1 MLNDIQKSILQTVS
15 DMVSIPDGAVNIRLD
30 GQKEFRQNSEHIQ
43 IVSKTDK
50 DGIDIR
56 IAPFTKSE
64 NVHIPVIL
72 SKSGFH
78 DLVYNDFFVGEGAD
92 VTIVA
97 GCGIHNCGDC
107 DSEHDG
113 IHTFYIGKNAKVH
126 YIEKHYG
133 EGEGSG
139 KRILNPQTIVY
150 LEEGAS
156 IVMDTSQIGGVDDT
170 KRYTKCEANGANS
183 EVQINE
189 KLLTAGDQHAVS
201 EMDVILNG
209 EGSRTRVVSR
219 SVAKEAST
227 QIFYPRVQGNALC
240 FGHVSCDSIIMGA
253 AKVRSIPEISCNHVD
268 AALMHEAAIGKIAGE
283 QLLKLETLSLSSTV
297 NNGVASYPITSS
309 ADNTDDNLQVNSYVN
324 YQIQASQNDNCLM
337 VPIQAVRT
345 VGLEDGSSATVVYVQ
360 ADSRPDNALELPY
373 QDEEIP
379 SGFYPVQVEIGIQ
392 DTYNVE
398 IKSGVND
405 GDTVFTQMITD
416 QAWG

>member
-1 MLNDIQKSILQTVS
+1 MKKKFLMVLLTVMAAFAVFTINASAATDGGNCGRALSPPAVPDRRRLQSAGGERNMLNDIQKSILQTVS

-156 IVMDTSQIGGVDDT
+156 IVMDTSRIGGIHNDQPGHAD
-170 KRYTKCEANGANS
+170 GA
-183 EVQINE
+183 
-189 KLLTAGDQHAVS
+189 G
-201 EMDVILNG
+201 G
-209 EGSRTRVVSR
+209 
-219 SVAKEAST
+219 
-227 QIFYPRVQGNALC
+227 
-240 FGHVSCDSIIMGA
+240 
-253 AKVRSIPEISCNHVD
+253 
-268 AALMHEAAIGKIAGE
+268 GE
-283 QLLKLETLSLSSTV
+283 QR
-297 NNGVASYPITSS
+297 
-309 ADNTDDNLQVNSYVN
+309 
-324 YQIQASQNDNCLM
+324 IQRGKGLPRLDRAGQQQQPRAQQNDQRK
-337 VPIQAVRT
+337 P
-345 VGLEDGSSATVVYVQ
+345 GG
-360 ADSRPDNALELPY
+360 DNAPRRLPLKKVLDRF
-373 QDEEIP
+373 Q
-379 SGFYPVQVEIGIQ
+379 
-392 DTYNVE
+392 N
-398 IKSGVND
+398 
-405 GDTVFTQMITD
+405 
-416 QAWG
+416 

>member
-1 MLNDIQKSILQTVS
+1 MNETTKKLLRLITGGKADFGGAYSIRENGKCADMRSSENIKIEKKTDKPGLDIRIRPGTKGET
-15 DMVSIPDGAVNIRLD
+15 VSIPACVTHGDVD
-30 GQKEFRQNSEHIQ
+30 
-43 IVSKTDK
+43 
-50 DGIDIR
+50 
-56 IAPFTKSE
+56 
-64 NVHIPVIL
+64 
-72 SKSGFH
+72 
-78 DLVYNDFFVGEGAD
+78 DLVYNDFYVGAWAD

-227 QIFYPRVQGNALC
+227 QIFYPRVQGNAPC

-283 QLLKLETLSLSSTV
+283 QLLKLETL
-297 NNGVASYPITSS
+297 
-309 ADNTDDNLQVNSYVN
+309 
-324 YQIQASQNDNCLM
+324 
-337 VPIQAVRT
+337 
-345 VGLEDGSSATVVYVQ
+345 GLTPEEAEEKI
-360 ADSRPDNALELPY
+360 LE
-373 QDEEIP
+373 
-379 SGFYPVQVEIGIQ
+379 GFLR
-392 DTYNVE
+392 
-398 IKSGVND
+398 
-405 GDTVFTQMITD
+405 
-416 QAWG
+416 